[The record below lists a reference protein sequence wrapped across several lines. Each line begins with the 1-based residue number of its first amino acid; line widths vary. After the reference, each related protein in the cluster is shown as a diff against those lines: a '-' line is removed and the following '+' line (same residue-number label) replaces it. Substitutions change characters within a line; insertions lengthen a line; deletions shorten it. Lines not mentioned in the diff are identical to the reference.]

1 MARPRLPVG
10 THGEIRCY
18 PMRSGKYRAITN
30 YRDYDGVLR
39 PVERVGRSETN
50 AKNNLK
56 VALRD
61 RARAVVGE
69 EVTDK
74 TRITAVADM
83 WLRELDESGK
93 ALRTKRTYR
102 ETWTRDLVQAVG
114 ELTVREVTV
123 ATAER
128 VLRAIRD
135 RAGLGSARHAKVVL
149 TGIMGLAVRYGALD
163 TNPVREIG
171 ALGTSKKARQ
181 EPKKLTEITWDEYLG
196 LRAFLVASPAAA
208 RADLVDLVD
217 VLAATGARIGELLAL
232 DWSRI
237 DADARTLRLEG
248 TVIRETGSGLLVQ
261 PHTKSSAGMR
271 TIKVPTWAA
280 EVLAKRRADA
290 SAEWVFASGNGSLRD
305 PDNTR
310 KSLRRVLAE
319 TAWEGLH
326 PHAFRHLVATR
337 LDQAGLSAREI
348 ADYLGHAQVSMTQDV
363 YMIRKTVG
371 QAAAD
376 ALEGLGPEK

>member
-18 PMRSGKYRAITN
+18 PMPGGKWRAITN

-39 PVERVGRSETN
+39 PVERVGTSETN
-50 AKNNLK
+50 AKNNLR

-69 EVTDK
+69 EVTDR
-74 TRITAVADM
+74 TRVAAVADM

-93 ALRTKRTYR
+93 ALRTRRTYR
-102 ETWTRDLVQAVG
+102 ESWNRDLVQAVG
-114 ELTVREVTV
+114 ELTVREITV

-135 RAGLGSARHAKVVL
+135 RAGLGSAKHAKVVL
-149 TGIMGLAVRYGALD
+149 TGVMGLAVRYGALD

-171 ALGTSKKARQ
+171 ALGTSKKPREAS
-181 EPKKLTEITWDEYLG
+181 KKLTEITWDEYLR
-196 LRAFLVASPAAA
+196 LRAFLVDSPVGE

-232 DWSRI
+232 DWSRV
-237 DADARTLRLEG
+237 DVEARTLRLEG
-248 TVIRETGSGLLVQ
+248 TVIREAGVGLFVQ
-261 PHTKSSAGMR
+261 AHTKSAAGMR
-271 TIKVPTWAA
+271 TIKVPGWAA
-280 EVLAKRRADA
+280 RVIGKRLTDT
-290 SAEWVFASGNGSLRD
+290 SAEWVFASAAGSLRD

-310 KSLRRVLAE
+310 KSLRRALAG
-319 TAWEGLH
+319 TDWEGLH

-337 LDQAGLSAREI
+337 LDEAGLSAREI

-363 YMIRKTVG
+363 YMNRRTVG
-371 QAAAD
+371 RAAAD